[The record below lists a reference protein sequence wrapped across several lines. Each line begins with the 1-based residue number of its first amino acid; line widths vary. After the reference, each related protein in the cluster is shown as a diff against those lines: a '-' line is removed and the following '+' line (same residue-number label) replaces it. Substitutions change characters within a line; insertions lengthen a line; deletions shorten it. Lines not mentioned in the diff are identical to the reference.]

1 MLLCVRVFCS
11 FVKMFFSLDPTSTVI
26 MSWNRF
32 DSHNFM
38 TSDWVIRFSMV
49 NHSISIVYGKNLIW
63 ALHTFQSKWCEQ
75 KQANRPTVRA
85 ATNQTNGWFRCL
97 KIFDCFRSVAV
108 PNWKKLYIWSL
119 HICCK
124 LKPKMRQKKKQRWYI
139 IAVSVIHQM
148 KSPNRSTQFHCIEL
162 ESERAN
168 KRKQKK
174 KSESTN
180 CFFLFPLSF
189 L

>member
-1 MLLCVRVFCS
+1 
-11 FVKMFFSLDPTSTVI
+11 

-75 KQANRPTVRA
+75 KQANRATVRP
-85 ATNQTNGWFRCL
+85 ATNQTNGRFRCL

-108 PNWKKLYIWSL
+108 PNWKKLYVWSL

-124 LKPKMRQKKKQRWYI
+124 LKPKMRLKKKQRWYI
-139 IAVSVIHQM
+139 IAVSVIH
-148 KSPNRSTQFHCIEL
+148 SIPLYRVR
-162 ESERAN
+162 ERASQQE
-168 KRKQKK
+168 KWEKKQ
-174 KSESTN
+174 SESTN